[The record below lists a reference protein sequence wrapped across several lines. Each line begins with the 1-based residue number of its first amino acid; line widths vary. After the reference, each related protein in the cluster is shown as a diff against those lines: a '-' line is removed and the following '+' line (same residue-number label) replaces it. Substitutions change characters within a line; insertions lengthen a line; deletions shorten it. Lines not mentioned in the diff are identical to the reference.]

1 MYLRVRKFGAETSD
15 RSVASSRETAQQTR
29 GDRAKRKTRGA
40 RKVGCIENGGEGGG
54 DGGGEEVVDGEKTR
68 WRGQQQNHAEAG
80 GLLAGRL
87 AVKIEICTDSSMRG
101 GERLKRARKC
111 LGPED

>member
-54 DGGGEEVVDGEKTR
+54 GWGRRGGR
-68 WRGQQQNHAEAG
+68 WRWKDEVARAAAEPRRSRGA
-80 GLLAGRL
+80 
-87 AVKIEICTDSSMRG
+87 ISWQISS
-101 GERLKRARKC
+101 
-111 LGPED
+111 